1 MQAQIDREQQELAHA
16 RLMMLERAKE
26 LANPGDEEGTDAT
39 DVALLASRAFCAAWP
54 TLHKTMRLDRA
65 LASTNTQQHQAQL
78 MRFRL
83 VMSRGR

>member
-39 DVALLASRAFCAAWP
+39 DVARSRREHFVQCGPRCTKPCVWTARSRAQ
-54 TLHKTMRLDRA
+54 THSSIKHN
-65 LASTNTQQHQAQL
+65 S
-78 MRFRL
+78 
-83 VMSRGR
+83 